1 MRNGMAIN
9 SGKKKS
15 QRRNNPQAPEN
26 KSNIELGL
34 KISQLKVCPWTWN
47 LVTALNIDL
56 PEG

>member
-15 QRRNNPQAPEN
+15 QRRNNPQAPES

-34 KISQLKVCPWTWN
+34 KISQLKVCP
-47 LVTALNIDL
+47 
-56 PEG
+56 

>member
-9 SGKKKS
+9 SGKKS

-34 KISQLKVCPWTWN
+34 KISQLKVCP
-47 LVTALNIDL
+47 
-56 PEG
+56 